1 MSSLAPALVTG
12 HAGAGREA
20 PPEAG
25 GLSPLAALVERAKE
39 GDGRA
44 FDRLMVETQERVLG
58 LAWRLLGSREDAR
71 DASQEVYL
79 RVYRHLDRFRSGR
92 DFQGWLYRIT
102 VNVCRDAA
110 RKRRRNPLAPC
121 QPPEPSRPAEAEE
134 DLLGAERWN
143 LVLEALA
150 TLPPKE
156 RAALVLRDLEGLTSE
171 QVSRVLGSRPATVRG
186 QIASARL
193 RIRSF
198 CVDLLR
204 RKEEER

>member
-12 HAGAGREA
+12 RTGAGRGA
-20 PPEAG
+20 PPEPGA
-25 GLSPLAALVERAKE
+25 LSPLAALVERAKE

-44 FDRLMVETQERVLG
+44 FDRLMIETQERVLG

-79 RVYRHLDRFRSGR
+79 RVYRHLDRFRPGH
-92 DFQGWLYRIT
+92 DFHAWLYRIT

-110 RKRRRNPLAPC
+110 RKHRRTPPAPA
-121 QPPEPSRPAEAEE
+121 QPPEPSSPAEAEE

-143 LVLEALA
+143 LLLEALA
-150 TLPPKE
+150 SLPAKE

-193 RIRSF
+193 RMRNF
-198 CVDLLR
+198 CVGLLGR
-204 RKEEER
+204 REEAR